1 MKIAITDACIFIDLF
16 LLDVIDVFFE
26 LPFEIHTTYDVLN
39 ELNAHQIKSIQI
51 HIDTK
56 KLSVYSL
63 TSEDRLNANTLN
75 FPRSLSQTDKTVL
88 YLALKLEAMVISSDK
103 PIRNTANKLN
113 IECHGILWIV
123 DQFLAHGY
131 FEKPVAKSI
140 LTQLIAINPTISG
153 SDLVMREIKKR
164 FEEWS
169 K

>member
-16 LLDVIDVFFE
+16 LLDILDVFFE
-26 LPFEIHTTYDVLN
+26 LPFDIHTTHDVLN
-39 ELNAHQIKSIQI
+39 ELNAQQKQCIQV
-51 HIDTK
+51 HINTK

-63 TSEDRLNANTLN
+63 TSEDRLHANTLN

-88 YLALKLEAMVISSDK
+88 YLAFKLEAMVVSSDK
-103 PIRNTANKLN
+103 PMRNTANKLK

-123 DQFLAHGY
+123 DQLLKHGY
-131 FEKPVAKSI
+131 FEKPIAKNV
-140 LTQLIAINPTISG
+140 LTQLIKINPTISG

-164 FEEWS
+164 FDEWS